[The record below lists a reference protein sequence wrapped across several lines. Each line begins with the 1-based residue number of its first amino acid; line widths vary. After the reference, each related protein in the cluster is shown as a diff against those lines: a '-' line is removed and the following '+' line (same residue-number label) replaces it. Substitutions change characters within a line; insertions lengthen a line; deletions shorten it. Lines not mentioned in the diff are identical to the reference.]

1 MSISVSSAT
10 ATQALQRPANSE
22 RREVQEH
29 DHDADD
35 QLKAQQ
41 ANHGARTEESRDV
54 PGAADEADG
63 NVGRHVNTH
72 A

>member
-1 MSISVSSAT
+1 MSMSISSAT
-10 ATQALQRPANSE
+10 AAQALQRPANNE
-22 RREVQEH
+22 RHEVREH

-41 ANHGARTEESRDV
+41 ANHGARAEESRDA

>member
-1 MSISVSSAT
+1 MSISSSSVN
-10 ATQALQRPANSE
+10 ATQALQRPANNE
-22 RREVQEH
+22 RREVREH

-35 QLKAQQ
+35 QVKAQQ
-41 ANHGARTEESRDV
+41 AKHGARTEEARDV
-54 PGAADEADG
+54 AGAADEADG